1 MAEREGRPSRRGRV
15 LLIEDEANIATAI
28 TFILSREGWH
38 VSSHSDGATAH
49 AAVLRH
55 RPDVVV
61 LDAMLPGRTGFDVLA
76 EIREGEARDTAVLM
90 LTAKGQAK
98 DRARAEAL
106 GVDMFMTKP
115 FSNSDVLEAVNGLAE
130 RGAGSGADA
139 VGRGAPGGEAG

>member
-1 MAEREGRPSRRGRV
+1 MQGDGAQGGRVGRV

-28 TFILSREGWH
+28 TFILGREGWQ
-38 VSSHSDGATAH
+38 VWSHSDGVTAH
-49 AAVLRH
+49 DAVLRH

-61 LDAMLPGRTGFDVLA
+61 LDVMLPGRSGFDVLA
-76 EIREGEARDTAVLM
+76 DIRGGAARATPVLM

-115 FSNSDVLEAVNGLAE
+115 FSNADVL
-130 RGAGSGADA
+130 DA
-139 VGRGAPGGEAG
+139 VRALSAGAAGPDGARAAARDA